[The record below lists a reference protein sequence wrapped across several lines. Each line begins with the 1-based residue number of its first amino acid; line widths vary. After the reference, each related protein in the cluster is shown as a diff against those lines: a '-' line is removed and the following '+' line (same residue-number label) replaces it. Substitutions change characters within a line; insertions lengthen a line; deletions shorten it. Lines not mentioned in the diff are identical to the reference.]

1 MKKRTINLLCIIAL
15 VFVHFSAQAQD
26 LLDVLEK
33 ELPKSQHYQIA
44 PFKMTRIGLGHATET
59 RKKGALE
66 ISLYN
71 RFWNHTEEKT
81 QHFLADE
88 VNTRIGL
95 DYALS
100 DNLTLGI
107 GYSNF
112 DKATDALI
120 KYALLKPGVASSKSS
135 INITFVQA
143 ASRREN
149 TITIN
154 PEYNPTNEKSIDYG
168 LTSQVLISKAF
179 SRKFSLQIAP
189 TYIHRFS
196 EPKNALLKNQVS
208 FGVGARYKLNAHVAL
223 VTERYFMTNP
233 LKLLET
239 YNPFMI
245 GVNWEL
251 SHLLL
256 QFHLTNARNFAED
269 LFVSKTTNNFNF
281 HDGNLHFGF
290 NATFVLHTNKKKHLK
305 K

>member
-1 MKKRTINLLCIIAL
+1 MKKRTIDLLCIIAF
-15 VFVHFSAQAQD
+15 VFFHFSGKAQD
-26 LLDVLEK
+26 LLDLLEK
-33 ELPKSQHYQIA
+33 ELPKSQYYQIA
-44 PFKMTRIGLGHATET
+44 PFQMTRIGLGHATET

-71 RFWNHTEEKT
+71 RFWNHKEEKT

-88 VNTRIGL
+88 INTRIGL

-100 DNLTLGI
+100 DNFTFGI

-112 DKATDALI
+112 DKATDAFI
-120 KYALLKPGVASSKSS
+120 KYALLKPEVASSKSS

-143 ASRREN
+143 VSRREN
-149 TITIN
+149 TTTTN
-154 PEYNPTNEKSIDYG
+154 PEYNPINETSIDWG
-168 LTSQVLISKAF
+168 FTSQVLISKAF

-189 TYIHRFS
+189 TYIHQFS
-196 EPKNALLKNQVS
+196 KPKNDLLKNQVS
-208 FGVGARYKLNAHVAL
+208 FGIGARYKLNAHTAL
-223 VTERYFMTNP
+223 VTESYFMTNSI
-233 LKLLET
+233 KVLET
-239 YNPFMI
+239 YNPFMV

-256 QFHLTNARNFAED
+256 QFHLTNVRNFAENI
-269 LFVSKTTNNFNF
+269 FISKTTNNFNF